1 MLILPQANVGEL
13 DEKTSRYGILFGNM
27 ALLQVQ
33 ATLVS
38 FIAAILSFVLGTIMP
53 DPHSPA
59 TSADMVMLFS
69 RRPHP
74 KIPHNST
81 KPKSGIIE

>member
-1 MLILPQANVGEL
+1 
-13 DEKTSRYGILFGNM
+13 M

-38 FIAAILSFVLGTIMP
+38 FIAAILSFVLGLIMP
-53 DPHSPA
+53 R
-59 TSADMVMLFS
+59 TGSAAAQDAVARSLFV

-74 KIPHNST
+74 PLPVDPR
-81 KPKSGIIE
+81 KPKSGLAE

>member
-1 MLILPQANVGEL
+1 MPQANVGEL
-13 DEKTSRYGILFGNM
+13 DEKTSRYGILLGNM

-53 DPHSPA
+53 NESSPA
-59 TSADMVMLFS
+59 TSADVRFLFA

-81 KPKSGIIE
+81 KPKSGVIE